1 MVNRIWQY
9 HFGKGMVDTP
19 SNFGNRGDPPSH
31 PELLDWLAARF
42 VETGWS
48 VKAMHRLI
56 MLSKTYQLSSRS
68 DPTDLAPDAP
78 NQWYWRFDRTRLDA
92 EAIRDA
98 MLLVS
103 GELDLSRPG
112 PHPFPPIEQWH
123 WTQHKKFEA
132 VYPTNHRSVY
142 IMTQRLVRHPY
153 LALFDGADPNSSI
166 ARRTSSIVPLQ
177 ALYMMNDPFVQ
188 ERATGLASRLIAA
201 SHSPHKRIKMGCEL
215 AWGRPPTPGER
226 KKFGE
231 YIKRFKLALSA
242 TDVAPDKLDL
252 ETWSSFAHVLISS
265 NEFVYVD

>member
-1 MVNRIWQY
+1 MCWKLHHRRMRRVGLGRY
-9 HFGKGMVDTP
+9 PDV
-19 SNFGNRGDPPSH
+19 
-31 PELLDWLAARF
+31 LLEKAR
-42 VETGWS
+42 
-48 VKAMHRLI
+48 KIA
-56 MLSKTYQLSSRS
+56 
-68 DPTDLAPDAP
+68 
-78 NQWYWRFDRTRLDA
+78 
-92 EAIRDA
+92 
-98 MLLVS
+98 
-103 GELDLSRPG
+103 
-112 PHPFPPIEQWH
+112 
-123 WTQHKKFEA
+123 TQH
-132 VYPTNHRSVY
+132 RGR
-142 IMTQRLVRHPY
+142 I
-153 LALFDGADPNSSI
+153 FDGADPDSSI